1 MLGAY
6 FLKSYLCGKCRE
18 MRESKMWNELS
29 MKEKADI
36 IKVGVKHGI
45 ANCMMREDRRQG

>member
-1 MLGAY
+1 
-6 FLKSYLCGKCRE
+6 

-45 ANCMMREDRRQG
+45 ANQTLGRNTMSLPWEATCMMREDRRQG